1 MVHILLDL
9 SSSCVGTDKKN
20 PDFHGKSGFFSQN
33 FRETKIFC

>member
-1 MVHILLDL
+1 MVRKLLDL
-9 SSSCVGTDKKN
+9 SSSSETIDKKN